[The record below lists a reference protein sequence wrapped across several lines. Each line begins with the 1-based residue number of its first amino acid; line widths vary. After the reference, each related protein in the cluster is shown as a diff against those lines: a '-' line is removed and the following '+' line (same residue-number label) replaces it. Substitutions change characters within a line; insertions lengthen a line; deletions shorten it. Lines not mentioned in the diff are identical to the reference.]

1 MHLRHLQLVD
11 FRSYPS
17 VDVVLRPGVTAFLG
31 DNGEGKTNLIEAVG
45 YVATQTSH
53 RVAQDAPL
61 VRVGSE
67 QAVVRVVVNRDGRDT
82 TIELAIT
89 PGKAKRA
96 RVNRAPVPRARDA
109 LGILRTVLF
118 APEDLS
124 LVKGDPEGR
133 RRFLDDLLVIRAPR
147 YAGVVADYDRVLRQR
162 NTLLRNAGGRLDV
175 SAAAT
180 LDVWD
185 TQLVTL
191 GSELLAARLFLL
203 ARLAR
208 PVHDA
213 CLAVSGTGGTS
224 PAAKL
229 ARLGY
234 RASVDDDLS
243 TAVTASLRRAAD
255 GEEVST
261 PGREDLAVALG
272 DRLTTLRDREVA
284 RGITLAGPHRDDVE
298 LILGDLP
305 AKGYASHGESW
316 SFALALRLAS
326 YELLRAD
333 SSTADGEP
341 VLILDDV
348 FAELDASRR
357 RRLAELVSTAE
368 QVLLTA
374 AVDADIPDQLRG
386 DRVRV
391 MAGAAHREGGEMG

>member
-17 VDVVLRPGVTAFLG
+17 VDVVLAPGVTAFLG
-31 DNGEGKTNLIEAVG
+31 DNGQGKTNLIEAVG
-45 YVATQTSH
+45 YAATQSSH

-61 VRVGSE
+61 VRVGAE

-96 RVNRAPVPRARDA
+96 RVNRAPVPRAREA

-124 LVKGDPEGR
+124 LVKADPEGR
-133 RRFLDDLLVIRAPR
+133 RRFLDDLLVVRAPR
-147 YAGVVADYDRVLRQR
+147 YAGVIADYDRVLRQR
-162 NTLLRNAGGRLDV
+162 NTLLRNAGGRFDA
-175 SAAAT
+175 SAADT

-203 ARLAR
+203 AKLAR
-208 PVHDA
+208 PVRDA
-213 CLAVSGTGGTS
+213 YLAVSGVDETAV
-224 PAAKL
+224 PKQ

-234 RASVDDDLS
+234 RASIDDDLS
-243 TAVTASLRRAAD
+243 TAVTASLRRATD

-261 PGREDLAVALG
+261 PGREDLALAMG
-272 DRLTTLRDREVA
+272 DRLAMVRDREVA
-284 RGITLAGPHRDDVE
+284 RGITLSGPHRDDLE
-298 LILGDLP
+298 LIIGDLP

-316 SFALALRLAS
+316 SLALALRLAS
-326 YELLRAD
+326 YDLLRAD

-357 RRLAELVSTAE
+357 RRLAELVSSAE
-368 QVLLTA
+368 QVLVTA
-374 AVDADIPDQLRG
+374 AVDDDIPDQLQGARI
-386 DRVRV
+386 RV
-391 MAGAAHREGGEMG
+391 ASGSAEPETGST